1 MTLALAT
8 SSDQIV
14 VPLFRAALAELR
26 GTGPGMGRLEI
37 VDPTASDK
45 ADRSVLARR
54 PYRGVASESGER
66 TRTHIR
72 R

>member
-26 GTGPGMGRLEI
+26 GTGLVWVDLRSSILRHLIKPI
-37 VDPTASDK
+37 VLYWLDA
-45 ADRSVLARR
+45 
-54 PYRGVASESGER
+54 
-66 TRTHIR
+66 HIGA
-72 R
+72 